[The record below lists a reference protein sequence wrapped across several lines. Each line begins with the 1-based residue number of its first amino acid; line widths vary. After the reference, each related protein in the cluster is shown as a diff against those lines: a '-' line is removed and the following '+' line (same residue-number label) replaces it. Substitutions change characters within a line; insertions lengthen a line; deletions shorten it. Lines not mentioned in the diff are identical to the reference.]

1 MIDPADVGTLLVE
14 RRRLDGRVAVVTG
27 AGSGIGLCTAIRL
40 AAEGMRV
47 VVSDLHLA
55 SAEAGAEAIRAAGGE
70 AIAVEADVASES
82 AVRSMVAATMSRF
95 GAIDALHNNAGAVEH
110 ETIGNDLD
118 IRDLDVDI
126 WDRTMAVNLRGVM
139 LCTKHVVPAM
149 VAGGRGSI
157 VNTSSGSALAGH
169 SIRSAYGASKGGI
182 NVFTQYTATS
192 YGRLGIRCNAVAP
205 GLILTPAAR
214 RNLTAEAIDMF
225 ERNCLTPR
233 LGEPDDVAA
242 LVAFLM
248 SDDAAFITGQIISVD
263 GGALAHS
270 PTYAEVE
277 SLRRRDEGT
286 SG

>member
-1 MIDPADVGTLLVE
+1 MINTTDAGRLLVE
-14 RRRLDGRVAVVTG
+14 RRRLDGRVAIVTG
-27 AGSGIGLCTAIRL
+27 AGSGIGLFTATRL

-47 VVSDLHLA
+47 VLSDLHLA
-55 SAEAGAEAIRAAGGE
+55 SAAAGAESIRAAGGD
-70 AIAVEADVASES
+70 AIAIEADVSSEA
-82 AVRSMVAATMSRF
+82 AVRSMVAETV
-95 GAIDALHNNAGAVEH
+95 GHYGTIDALHNNAGAVESD
-110 ETIGNDLD
+110 TIGNDLD

-126 WDRTMAVNLRGVM
+126 WDKTMAVNLRGVM
-139 LCTKHVVPAM
+139 LCTKHVVPVM

-192 YGRLGIRCNAVAP
+192 FGRLNIRCNAVAP

-214 RNLTAEAIDMF
+214 RNLTAESLDMF

-277 SLRRRDEGT
+277 SIRRRDAADG
-286 SG
+286 

>member
-1 MIDPADVGTLLVE
+1 MTRQRDAGRMLVE
-14 RRRLDGRVAVVTG
+14 RRSLAGRVAVVTG
-27 AGSGIGLCTAIRL
+27 AGSGIGLCTATRL
-40 AAEGMRV
+40 ATEGMHV
-47 VVSDLHLA
+47 VLADLDLDA
-55 SAEAGAEAIRAAGGE
+55 AEAGAAGIRADGGE
-70 AIAVEADVASES
+70 AIAVEADVASET
-82 AVRSMVAATMSRF
+82 AVTAMVAAAVERYGT
-95 GAIDALHNNAGAVEH
+95 IDALHNNAGAVELG
-110 ETIGNDLD
+110 TIGNDLD

-139 LCTKHVVPAM
+139 LCTKHVVPVM

-169 SIRSAYGASKGGI
+169 SIRSAYGASKGGV

-192 YGRLGIRCNAVAP
+192 FGRLLIRCNAVAP

-214 RNLTAEAIDMF
+214 RNLPADAIDMF

-248 SDDAAFITGQIISVD
+248 SDEASFITGQIISVD

-277 SLRRRDEGT
+277 VNRRRDEAAR
-286 SG
+286 